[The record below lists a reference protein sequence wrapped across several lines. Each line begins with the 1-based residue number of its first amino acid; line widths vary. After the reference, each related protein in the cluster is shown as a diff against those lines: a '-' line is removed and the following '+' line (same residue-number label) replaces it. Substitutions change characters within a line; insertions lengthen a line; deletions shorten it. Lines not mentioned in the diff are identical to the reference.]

1 MSRFPLLVVSFSF
14 LLVAHLPGQ
23 AVRPQEPSKGGPEQ
37 NGFTWTET
45 YEGSGNTDGFVT
57 DSFSRIACARFIAL
71 E

>member
-1 MSRFPLLVVSFSF
+1 MSRFPLFVVSFSF